1 MTVCDGST
9 LLMKI
14 QWNGS
19 SIEESHVFG
28 FCIFGSP
35 KVE

>member
-1 MTVCDGST
+1 MIVCDT
-9 LLMKI
+9 LFMKI

-28 FCIFGSP
+28 FAVFGSP
-35 KVE
+35 KEEH